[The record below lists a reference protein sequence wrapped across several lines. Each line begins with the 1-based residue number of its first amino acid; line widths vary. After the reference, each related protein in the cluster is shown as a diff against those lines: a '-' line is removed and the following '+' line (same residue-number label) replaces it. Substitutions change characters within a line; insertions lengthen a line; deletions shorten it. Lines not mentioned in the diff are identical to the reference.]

1 MPAGGAGTT
10 LGRMH
15 GLLEFDDLTK
25 RYGSVT
31 ALDGCTFDVQAGR
44 ITGFLGPN
52 GAGKTTAMRAVFGL
66 IRLDSGE
73 VRWHGQPVGPAERL
87 RFGYLPE
94 ERGVYPKMRVREQL
108 VYFGEMSG
116 MGRSDAE
123 RGADRWLVRLG
134 LDERRADKVEALSHG
149 NQQRFQLAVALIN
162 DPEVLVLDEPFSGL
176 DPLAVDTMMAL
187 LRERAAAGVA
197 VLFSSHQ
204 LDLVE
209 DLCEDVVIIDH
220 GRVVMSGRVTDLRTR
235 AARWTVSI
243 SVRGAGAG
251 WVPTVPGANLL
262 SVDDGTV
269 RLRVPRDADLAAL
282 IQAARQAGELTSVS
296 YQPPTLSEL
305 FREAVRR

>member
-15 GLLEFDDLTK
+15 GLLEFDGLTK
-25 RYGSVT
+25 LFGSVA

-66 IRLDSGE
+66 IRLDGGE

-108 VYFGEMSG
+108 IYFGEMSG
-116 MGRSDAE
+116 MSRSDAE
-123 RGADRWLVRLG
+123 GGADRWLGRLG
-134 LDERRADKVEALSHG
+134 LDERRGDKVEALSHG

-220 GRVVMSGRVTDLRTR
+220 GRVVMSGRVADLRTR
-235 AARWTVSI
+235 SARWTVLI
-243 SVRGAGAG
+243 SVRGAGIG

-269 RLRVPRDADLAAL
+269 RMQVPRNADLAAL

-296 YQPPTLSEL
+296 CQPPSLSEL